1 MVGSAVEAE
10 RSGMEGPERV
20 LLGASEKAR
29 MSRKVGSGFWPVS
42 RKRDKEEEKLYSS
55 E

>member
-1 MVGSAVEAE
+1 MEAVSSCKA
-10 RSGMEGPERV
+10 GPERV

-29 MSRKVGSGFWPVS
+29 VCRKVGSGFWAVS
-42 RKRDKEEEKLYSS
+42 RKRDKKEGKFYLS